1 MDIYHPQVVR
11 VARMKGTQIVI
22 SSQFIDSYQLS
33 RHMLT
38 TGIWNAAQSNGLYV
52 VGCCNCFSAVA
63 APCDLTADESGYLV
77 PPASS
82 HSLLAK
88 LYLNK
93 LTRSDFGG
101 NLPDKL
107 DLRIYER
114 GGMA

>member
-1 MDIYHPQVVR
+1 MVNLLNLRFNDVGEQEDTIAWVETER
-11 VARMKGTQIVI
+11 VEDA
-22 SSQFIDSYQLS
+22 S
-33 RHMLT
+33 
-38 TGIWNAAQSNGLYV
+38 
-52 VGCCNCFSAVA
+52 
-63 APCDLTADESGYLV
+63 DLTADESGYLV

-82 HSLLAK
+82 HSLFAK

>member
-1 MDIYHPQVVR
+1 
-11 VARMKGTQIVI
+11 
-22 SSQFIDSYQLS
+22 
-33 RHMLT
+33 MLT
-38 TGIWNAAQSNGLYV
+38 TGIWNAAQSNGVYV

-82 HSLLAK
+82 HSLFAK